1 MDLTVQALP
10 LASFTYTYTHTHTH
24 THTLYTYITTPP
36 GAGQTFQTDAEKEGV
51 VEVDAAL
58 AMAKVGAMMLLC
70 AVVASVEQDGRRLDV
85 KMHQASVANV
95 LCC

>member
-1 MDLTVQALP
+1 M
-10 LASFTYTYTHTHTH
+10 
-24 THTLYTYITTPP
+24 
-36 GAGQTFQTDAEKEGV
+36 